1 MEKLKNDQ
9 YMANLKNR
17 KEIIGQTQANKLS
30 ALSRQD
36 FEASSCNIQI
46 ILCLSKEKKNGD
58 EGICKTDSISHLFNL
73 NSLKNI

>member
-46 ILCLSKEKKNGD
+46 ILCLSKEKKM
-58 EGICKTDSISHLFNL
+58 EMKVFVKQIAYHIYLTWTV
-73 NSLKNI
+73 

>member
-46 ILCLSKEKKNGD
+46 ILCLSKEKKM
-58 EGICKTDSISHLFNL
+58 EMKVFVKQIAYHIYLT
-73 NSLKNI
+73 